1 MNEELLSNM
10 KFIPESCDLD
20 LGNVKEFTP
29 TSENDAGT
37 AIKKMYHRFKEYD
50 KSNREVSFEGTI
62 TDASYDNFFD
72 FIHKNTSI
80 VISRTPWG
88 GTLSMLYEVVKKI
101 YPKKYKEIVIKAERD
116 YLDRLNE
123 SEDNTN
129 V

>member
-50 KSNREVSFEGTI
+50 KSNREVSFAGTI
-62 TDASYDNFFD
+62 TDASCDNFFD
-72 FIHKNTSI
+72 IIHKNISI
-80 VISRTPWG
+80 VIGRTPWG
-88 GTLSMLYEVVKKI
+88 GTLSMSYKVVKKL
-101 YPKKYKEIVIKAERD
+101 YPKKYREIVIKAERN
-116 YLDRLNE
+116 YLNSMKGNEDRK
-123 SEDNTN
+123 
-129 V
+129 